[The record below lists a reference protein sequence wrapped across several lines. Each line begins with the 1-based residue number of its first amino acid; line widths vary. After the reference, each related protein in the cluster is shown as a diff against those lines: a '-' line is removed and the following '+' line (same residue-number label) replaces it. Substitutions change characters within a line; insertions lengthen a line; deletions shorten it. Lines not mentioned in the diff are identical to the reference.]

1 MNARLKDLY
10 FIVEEY
16 LKQGLDESEIA
27 GILDVPVDMVEDF
40 VGLIDQNNY
49 ETDMEADPYS

>member
-40 VGLIDQNNY
+40 VNMIDQNNF
-49 ETDMEADPYS
+49 EEDMEADPYS